1 MAACPHCHM
10 QLYGQPSVCPHCGA
24 NTSIFPNSGVNEP
37 LVSSRPKY
45 GFQRWSFPVVKLTFV
60 LWALG
65 MAVWWFLP
73 TPFPKLDLRP
83 SSANATGYDPCKG
96 KDYCVIVFMAPWC
109 SACKATMPIVKSMMR
124 QYSSSTTIGIKPV
137 IGRGRTTES
146 MEKMAAKIGTGT
158 FIDPAGQVMQ
168 TASKNTV
175 PHWFVIDSDGTLKK
189 EMDGVIPFKQA
200 MISQLGLDELDD
212 D

>member
-24 NTSIFPNSGVNEP
+24 NTSIFPNSGANEP
-37 LVSSRPKY
+37 PASSSAKY

-73 TPFPKLDLRP
+73 TPFPKLHLQP
-83 SSANATGYDPCKG
+83 AAANASGYDPCEG
-96 KDYCVIVFMAPWC
+96 KQYCVVVFMAPWC
-109 SACKATMPIVKSMMR
+109 SACKATMPVVKSMMA
-124 QYSSSTTIGIKPV
+124 QYSSSTMIGIKPV
-137 IGRGRTTES
+137 IGSGRSMAS

-158 FIDPAGQVMQ
+158 FLDPGGQVMQ
-168 TASKNTV
+168 AADKNTV
-175 PHWFVIDSDGTLKK
+175 PHWFVIDSDGLLEK
-189 EMDGVIPFKQA
+189 EMAGVIPNKFA
-200 MISQLGLDELDD
+200 MITQLGLDKLEQD
-212 D
+212 